1 MRVVRKATARAPL
14 RTILPVRRL
23 ARRIPVHPLASSCI
37 LFAQIQ
43 KSPNEPTLSYKSCRP
58 HTPQLPSRPSRGT
71 IAAERKTKPTAGGLF
86 AKPGLNLSEGDSYA
100 NAICIGDVEW
110 GFEGRQWELQG
121 SSGALSGNYSFG
133 TRFESAPGTNPEELI
148 GAAHAACFSMALAA
162 GLGKNGLN
170 PQKVTTTAAVTIDK
184 VGEGFKIT
192 KIKLTCEA
200 NVPGADANK
209 FKEIANATKSGC
221 PVSGALSAVPIELDA
236 KLL

>member
-1 MRVVRKATARAPL
+1 MPTRSASATWNGDL
-14 RTILPVRRL
+14 
-23 ARRIPVHPLASSCI
+23 
-37 LFAQIQ
+37 
-43 KSPNEPTLSYKSCRP
+43 K
-58 HTPQLPSRPSRGT
+58 
-71 IAAERKTKPTAGGLF
+71 GGNGNF
-86 AKPGLNLSEGDSYA
+86 K
-100 NAICIGDVEW
+100 
-110 GFEGRQWELQG
+110 G
-121 SSGALSGNYSFG
+121 SSGALQGNYSFG

-236 KLL
+236 KLV